1 VACTV
6 RIVKE
11 PWAATSIRA
20 LNNESRPLS
29 AFLPDLCRGT
39 LGDTIGHF
47 TMTRFIRCLS
57 LLVAA
62 GALLQPL
69 TLAARPQIDSVYGP
83 LPVFELHSGFWIN
96 LHHRLYEE
104 ARQQRSTAAV
114 IGAKPAKA
122 GKPMLQ
128 VAPGAKTVLSASEQ
142 RAWDEAV
149 AYYGAN
155 YADKNLLFSTELL
168 LLKNQL
174 GDFETCDELSGAK
187 KKPCDAGLPAKLT
200 QILEGAAQVYR
211 AHRWPTD
218 DRANRAWIKRV
229 APLVREQG
237 VGLSHRL
244 ADIYQTRW
252 PKERIRVD
260 VSAVANA
267 AGAYTTLDPLRVTIA
282 STDAR
287 NQGSAALEVLF
298 HEASHGIATPVEQ
311 AIVRECRQRDKPI
324 PRDLWHALIFYTTG
338 EVIKPL
344 MDTQAD
350 AENSASEN
358 DTTPGSLGSNSASS
372 HDPQDPKYTPYAQ
385 REGLYQ
391 RGWENYL
398 ALLNRYWQPYLEGR
412 ATFDDAI
419 AHMVSAL

>member
-1 VACTV
+1 
-6 RIVKE
+6 
-11 PWAATSIRA
+11 
-20 LNNESRPLS
+20 
-29 AFLPDLCRGT
+29 
-39 LGDTIGHF
+39 
-47 TMTRFIRCLS
+47 MTRFARCLALFS
-57 LLVAA
+57 VSA
-62 GALLQPL
+62 ALLHPFV
-69 TLAARPQIDSVYGP
+69 LAARPQIDSVYGP

-96 LHHRLYEE
+96 LHHRLYQE
-104 ARQQRSTAAV
+104 ARQQRNAAPAV
-114 IGAKPAKA
+114 GAKS
-122 GKPMLQ
+122 GRSTKPTLQ
-128 VAPGAKTVLSASEQ
+128 VAPGARPTVSAAEQ

-149 AYYGAN
+149 AYYAAN
-155 YADKNLLFSTELL
+155 YADKDLLFSTELM

-187 KKPCDAGLPAKLT
+187 KRTCDAGLPGKLT
-200 QILEGAAQVYR
+200 QILEGAAPVYR
-211 AHRWPTD
+211 AQRWPSD

-252 PKERIRVD
+252 PQEKIRVD

-282 STDAR
+282 STDSR

-311 AIVRECRQRDKPI
+311 AIARECRQRDKPI

-344 MDTQAD
+344 IDPQAD
-350 AENSASEN
+350 AAEITGAHNG
-358 DTTPGSLGSNSASS
+358 TMPGGSSSS
-372 HDPQDPKYTPYAQ
+372 HPLDANIHTPQDAEYTPYAK

-391 RGWENYL
+391 RGWESYL
-398 ALLNRYWQPYLEGR
+398 ALLTRYWQPYLEGR